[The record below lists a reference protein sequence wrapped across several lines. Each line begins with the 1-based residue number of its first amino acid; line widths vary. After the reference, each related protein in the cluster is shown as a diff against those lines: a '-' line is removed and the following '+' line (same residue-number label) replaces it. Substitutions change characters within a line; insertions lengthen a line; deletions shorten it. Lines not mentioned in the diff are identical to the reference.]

1 MKNKFEPD
9 SEKWLEDNG
18 FNDNEREKLLEL
30 LSKFEKETT
39 TKGKNAHL
47 ILAQDTP
54 DKIAAM
60 VTLLETI
67 EDADGK
73 YACFGPEKT
82 IIVPGEARALY
93 SEGMTIQDLER
104 TMFLLDKAKKARG
117 ISNPR
122 RRGSAKSG
130 TSVEG

>member
-1 MKNKFEPD
+1 MRNKFESD
-9 SEKWLEDNG
+9 SEKWLEENG

-30 LSKFEKETT
+30 LGRFEREVT

-47 ILAQDTP
+47 IISKDIP

-60 VTLLETI
+60 VTLLQTV
-67 EDADGK
+67 EDGEGK
-73 YACFGPEKT
+73 IACFGPEKT

-104 TMFLLDKAKKARG
+104 TMTLLDKAKKARG

-122 RRGSAKSG
+122 RRGSTKSG
-130 TSVEG
+130 TSVEE